1 MTHYQTLDNITNLT
15 LEGFMQFPTTDT
27 PLFYPF
33 ILFAIFL
40 VMTLLTFFREIRR
53 EGKGNFLSSLAVGGY
68 VTTVIAIIFS
78 LMNLVQSRV
87 VIYVLVISVVFQAI
101 YLLTRREGS

>member
-1 MTHYQTLDNITNLT
+1 MTHYQTIDNITNLT
-15 LEGFMQFPTTDT
+15 LEGVLQFPTTDT
-27 PLFYPF
+27 PLFWPF

-40 VMTLLTFFREIRR
+40 VLTFLTFFIEIRR
-53 EGKGNFLSSLAVGGY
+53 EGKGNFLSSLAVGGF
-68 VTTVIAIIFS
+68 VTTTIAFIFS
-78 LMNLVQSRV
+78 LMNLVQRQV